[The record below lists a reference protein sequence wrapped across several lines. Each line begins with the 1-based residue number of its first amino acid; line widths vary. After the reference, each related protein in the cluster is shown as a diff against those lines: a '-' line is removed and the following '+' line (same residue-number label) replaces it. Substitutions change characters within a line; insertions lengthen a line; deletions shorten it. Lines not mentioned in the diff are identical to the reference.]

1 MPSSTSHLRNGGSMQ
16 IGMIGLGRM
25 GMNMVRRLLRGGH
38 KVVAYNRTPDR
49 VKEIVREGA
58 KAAYSLE
65 ALAEKLIPPRPIW
78 LMLPAGRP
86 VDEHIE
92 ELCHLLDRGDMIVE
106 GGNSFYK
113 DDIRHE
119 QDLTPSGIH
128 YVDVGVSG
136 GIWGLKIGYCLMI
149 GGERRIYRYLEPLFR
164 TLAPKDG
171 YLYCGKTGSGHFV
184 KMIHNGIEYGMMAAY
199 GEGFEILKA
208 SPYGESFDFAKI
220 AHLWNQGSVVRSWL
234 LELAET
240 AFSKDRDLTSISGYV
255 EDSGEGRWTV
265 QQAIDAG
272 VPAPVIASSIFQ
284 RFRSRQAEAFS
295 DKILAALRHEF
306 GGHEV
311 FKPGEKRRSLSTGVS
326 KRRPSKQKIRIGR

>member
-1 MPSSTSHLRNGGSMQ
+1 MLSSTFNLRNGGRMQ

-25 GMNMVRRLLRGGH
+25 GMNMARRLLKGRH
-38 KVVAYNRTPDR
+38 QVIAYNRTPDR
-49 VKEIVREGA
+49 VKEILREGA
-58 KAAYSLE
+58 KGAYSLE
-65 ALAEKLIPPRPIW
+65 ELVEKLAPPRAVW
-78 LMLPAGRP
+78 LMLPAGKP
-86 VDEHIE
+86 VDDHIK
-92 ELCHLLDRGDMIVE
+92 ELRHLLDSDDIVLD
-106 GGNSFYK
+106 GGNSYYK

-119 QDLTPSGIH
+119 QDLTPSGIY

-149 GGERRIYRYLEPLFR
+149 GGERRIIRYLEPLFR

-171 YLYCGKTGSGHFV
+171 YLYCGKTGAGHFV

-208 SPYGESFDFAKI
+208 SPYGEGFDFAKI

-234 LELAET
+234 LELAEA
-240 AFSKDRDLTSISGYV
+240 AFKKDRDLASISGYV

-265 QQAIDAG
+265 QQAIDAA

-284 RFRSRQAEAFS
+284 RFRSRQADAFS
-295 DKILAALRHEF
+295 DKVLAALRHEF

-311 FKPGEKRRSLSTGVS
+311 FKTREKRQAPSAGGSRRTSS
-326 KRRPSKQKIRIGR
+326 KPRT